1 MKNSVL
7 VLLFLMIVSLAL
19 SSVGLVLS
27 GGGAKGGYEIG
38 AWKALIDLGIEIGGV
53 YGTSVGSLNAAAVA
67 QGDFE
72 KALEVWRDIS
82 ESKVMRPTQG
92 QKALI
97 DAYGGSN
104 DWSVGELFQGAI
116 DIIRK
121 GIDVSPLRE
130 LLEELISEKTIRD
143 SGVDF
148 GLVTFDLT
156 DLRPEM
162 LFIEDIPDGK
172 LIDYIMASADFPG
185 FQTVKVDGKAFI
197 DGGIYSNQPVEMALQ
212 RGFRSIVLVD
222 IGRVALRDRVAKF
235 QAFVQGAKVTHVI
248 PRIMYGSTLD
258 FDPEKIQLQIEE
270 GYLDTLAAFG
280 LVIGEYT
287 YIFEDRDVLEIM
299 FGSLPIE
306 KQLEAIEFI
315 GDPVRW
321 PSPESFYRDFVESL
335 EKIYKLPMP
344 TLVLLDNLARQL
356 KINNLMLYSSGEI
369 LKEIKAAHERDGIE
383 PSKESL
389 VPYSKALEFVL
400 YLYENAQL
408 PELPEKFSL
417 FKSSFNTLSDVKE

>member
-172 LIDYIMASADFPG
+172 LIDYIMASAD
-185 FQTVKVDGKAFI
+185 
-197 DGGIYSNQPVEMALQ
+197 
-212 RGFRSIVLVD
+212 
-222 IGRVALRDRVAKF
+222 
-235 QAFVQGAKVTHVI
+235 
-248 PRIMYGSTLD
+248 
-258 FDPEKIQLQIEE
+258 
-270 GYLDTLAAFG
+270 
-280 LVIGEYT
+280 
-287 YIFEDRDVLEIM
+287 
-299 FGSLPIE
+299 
-306 KQLEAIEFI
+306 
-315 GDPVRW
+315 
-321 PSPESFYRDFVESL
+321 ES
-335 EKIYKLPMP
+335 
-344 TLVLLDNLARQL
+344 
-356 KINNLMLYSSGEI
+356 
-369 LKEIKAAHERDGIE
+369 
-383 PSKESL
+383 
-389 VPYSKALEFVL
+389 
-400 YLYENAQL
+400 
-408 PELPEKFSL
+408 
-417 FKSSFNTLSDVKE
+417 

>member
-1 MKNSVL
+1 MKKSVL
-7 VLLFLMIVSLAL
+7 AILFLMILSLAL
-19 SSVGLVLS
+19 SNVGLVLS

-82 ESKVMRPTQG
+82 ESKVMKPTQG
-92 QKALI
+92 QKTLI

-104 DWSVGELFQGAI
+104 EWSVGELFQGAI
-116 DIIRK
+116 DIIKK

-130 LLEELISEKTIRD
+130 LLEELISENTVRN
-143 SGVDF
+143 SGIDF

-162 LFIEDIPDGK
+162 LFIEDIPEGK

-185 FQTVKVDGKAFI
+185 FQTVRVDGKAFI

-212 RGFRSIVLVD
+212 RGFRNIVLVD
-222 IGRVALRDRVAKF
+222 IGRVALRDRIARF
-235 QAFVQGAKVTHVI
+235 QAFVQGAEVTHIV

-280 LVIGEYT
+280 LVTGEYT
-287 YIFEDRDVLEIM
+287 YIFEDRDVLEVM
-299 FGSLPIE
+299 FDSLPVQ

-315 GDPVRW
+315 GDPARW
-321 PSPESFYRDFVESL
+321 PSPESFYEDFAGSL

-356 KINNLMLYSSGEI
+356 KIGNLMLYSTGEI
-369 LKEIKAAHERDGIE
+369 LKEIKTAYERDGIE
-383 PSKESL
+383 LPEESL
-389 VPYSKALEFVL
+389 IPYDRAVDFVL
-400 YLYENAQL
+400 YLYENAPL
-408 PELPEKFSL
+408 PESPENFSF
-417 FKSSFNTLSDVKE
+417 FKSSFDTLSDVKE

>member
-1 MKNSVL
+1 MKKSVL
-7 VLLFLMIVSLAL
+7 AILFLMILSLAL
-19 SSVGLVLS
+19 SNVGLVLS

-38 AWKALIDLGIEIGGV
+38 AWKALIDMDITIGGV

-67 QGDFE
+67 QGDFG

-82 ESKVMRPTQG
+82 ESKVMKPTQG
-92 QKALI
+92 QKTLI

-104 DWSVGELFQGAI
+104 EWSVGELFQGAI
-116 DIIRK
+116 DIIKK

-130 LLEELISEKTIRD
+130 LLEELISENTVRN
-143 SGVDF
+143 SGIDF

-162 LFIEDIPDGK
+162 LFIEDIPEGK

-185 FQTVKVDGKAFI
+185 FQTVRVDGKAFI

-212 RGFRSIVLVD
+212 RGFRNIVLVD
-222 IGRVALRDRVAKF
+222 IGRVALRDRIARF
-235 QAFVQGAKVTHVI
+235 QAFVQGAEVTHIV

-280 LVIGEYT
+280 LVTGEYT
-287 YIFEDRDVLEIM
+287 YIFEDRDVLEVM
-299 FGSLPIE
+299 FDSLPVQ

-315 GDPVRW
+315 GDPARW
-321 PSPESFYRDFVESL
+321 PSPESFYEDFAGSL

-356 KINNLMLYSSGEI
+356 KIGNLMLYSTGEI
-369 LKEIKAAHERDGIE
+369 LKEIKTAYERDGIE
-383 PSKESL
+383 LPEESL
-389 VPYSKALEFVL
+389 IPYDRAVDFVL
-400 YLYENAQL
+400 YLYENAPL
-408 PELPEKFSL
+408 PESPENFSF
-417 FKSSFNTLSDVKE
+417 FKSSFDTLSDVKE

>member
-1 MKNSVL
+1 MKKSVL
-7 VLLFLMIVSLAL
+7 AILFLLILSLAL
-19 SSVGLVLS
+19 SNVGLVLS

-38 AWKALIDLGIEIGGV
+38 AWKALIDMDITIGGV
-53 YGTSVGSLNAAAVA
+53 YGTSVGSLNAAAVG
-67 QGDFE
+67 QGDFG

-82 ESKVMRPTQG
+82 ESKVMKPTQG
-92 QKALI
+92 QKTLI

-104 DWSVGELFQGAI
+104 EWSVGELFQGAI
-116 DIIRK
+116 DIIKK

-130 LLEELISEKTIRD
+130 LLEELISENTVRN
-143 SGVDF
+143 SGIDF

-162 LFIEDIPDGK
+162 LFIEDIPEGK

-185 FQTVKVDGKAFI
+185 FQTVRVDGKAFI

-212 RGFRSIVLVD
+212 RGFRNIVLVD
-222 IGRVALRDRVAKF
+222 IGRVALRDRIARF
-235 QAFVQGAKVTHVI
+235 QAFVQGAEVTHIV

-280 LVIGEYT
+280 LVTGEYT
-287 YIFEDRDVLEIM
+287 YIFEDRDVLEVM
-299 FGSLPIE
+299 FDSLPVQ

-315 GDPVRW
+315 GDPARW
-321 PSPESFYRDFVESL
+321 PSPESFYEDFAGSL

-356 KINNLMLYSSGEI
+356 KIGNLMLYSTGEI
-369 LKEIKAAHERDGIE
+369 LKEIKTAYERDGIE
-383 PSKESL
+383 LPEESL
-389 VPYSKALEFVL
+389 IPYDRAVDFVL
-400 YLYENAQL
+400 YLYENAPL
-408 PELPEKFSL
+408 PESPENFSF
-417 FKSSFNTLSDVKE
+417 FKSSFDTLSDVKE

>member
-1 MKNSVL
+1 MKNFVL
-7 VLLFLMIVSLAL
+7 VLLFLIIVSLAL
-19 SSVGLVLS
+19 SNVGLVLS

-53 YGTSVGSLNAAAVA
+53 YGTSVGSLNASAVA

-82 ESKVMRPTQG
+82 ESKVMSPTQG

-104 DWSVGELFQGAI
+104 EWSVGELFQGAI

-130 LLEELISEKTIRD
+130 LLEELISEKTVRD

-162 LFIEDIPDGK
+162 LFIEDIPEGK

-185 FQTVKVDGKAFI
+185 FQTVHVDGKAFI

-212 RGFRSIVLVD
+212 RGFRNIVLVD
-222 IGRVALRDRVAKF
+222 IGRVALKDRIARF
-235 QAFVQGAKVTHVI
+235 QAFVQGAEVTHIV

-299 FGSLPIE
+299 FGSLPIQ

-315 GDPVRW
+315 GDPARW
-321 PSPESFYRDFVESL
+321 PSPEGFYGDFSGSL

-356 KINNLMLYSSGEI
+356 KINNLMLYSTGEV
-369 LKEIKAAHERDGIE
+369 LKEIKTAYERDGIE
-383 PSKESL
+383 LSEESL
-389 VPYSKALEFVL
+389 IPYNRVIEFVL

-408 PELPEKFSL
+408 PELPERFSF
-417 FKSSFNTLSDVKE
+417 FKSSFDTLSDVKE

>member
-1 MKNSVL
+1 MKKSVL
-7 VLLFLMIVSLAL
+7 AILFLMILSLAL
-19 SSVGLVLS
+19 SNVGLVLS

-38 AWKALIDLGIEIGGV
+38 AWKALIDMDITIGGV
-53 YGTSVGSLNAAAVA
+53 YGTSVGSLNAAAVG
-67 QGDFE
+67 QGDFG
-72 KALEVWRDIS
+72 KALEVWIDIS
-82 ESKVMRPTQG
+82 ESKVMKPTQG
-92 QKALI
+92 QKTLI

-104 DWSVGELFQGAI
+104 EWSVGELFQGAI
-116 DIIRK
+116 DIIKK

-130 LLEELISEKTIRD
+130 LLEELISEKTVRN
-143 SGVDF
+143 SGIDF

-162 LFIEDIPDGK
+162 LFIEDIPEGK

-185 FQTVKVDGKAFI
+185 FQTVRVDGKAFI

-212 RGFRSIVLVD
+212 RGFRNIVLVD
-222 IGRVALRDRVAKF
+222 IGRVALRDRIARF
-235 QAFVQGAKVTHVI
+235 QAFVQGAEVTHIV

-280 LVIGEYT
+280 LVTGEYT
-287 YIFEDRDVLEIM
+287 YIFEDRDVLEVM
-299 FGSLPIE
+299 FDSLPVQ

-315 GDPVRW
+315 GDPARW
-321 PSPESFYRDFVESL
+321 PSPESFYEDFAGSL

-356 KINNLMLYSSGEI
+356 KIGNLMLYSTGEI
-369 LKEIKAAHERDGIE
+369 LKEIKTAYERDGIE
-383 PSKESL
+383 LPEESL
-389 VPYSKALEFVL
+389 IPYDRAVDFVL
-400 YLYENAQL
+400 YLYENAPL
-408 PELPEKFSL
+408 PESPENFSF
-417 FKSSFNTLSDVKE
+417 FKSSFDTLSDVKE

>member
-1 MKNSVL
+1 MKKSVL
-7 VLLFLMIVSLAL
+7 AILFLMILSLAL
-19 SSVGLVLS
+19 SNVGLVLS

-38 AWKALIDLGIEIGGV
+38 AWKALIDMDITIGGV
-53 YGTSVGSLNAAAVA
+53 YGTSVGSLNAAAVG
-67 QGDFE
+67 QGDFG

-82 ESKVMRPTQG
+82 ESKVMKPTQG
-92 QKALI
+92 QKTLI

-104 DWSVGELFQGAI
+104 EWSVGELFQGAI
-116 DIIRK
+116 DIIKK

-130 LLEELISEKTIRD
+130 LLEELISENTVRN
-143 SGVDF
+143 SGIDF

-162 LFIEDIPDGK
+162 LFIEDIPEGK

-185 FQTVKVDGKAFI
+185 FQTVRVDGKAFI

-212 RGFRSIVLVD
+212 RGFRNIVLVD
-222 IGRVALRDRVAKF
+222 IGRVALRDRIARF
-235 QAFVQGAKVTHVI
+235 QAFVQGAEVTHIV

-280 LVIGEYT
+280 LVTGEYT
-287 YIFEDRDVLEIM
+287 YIFEDRDVLEVM
-299 FGSLPIE
+299 FDSLPVQ

-315 GDPVRW
+315 GDPARW
-321 PSPESFYRDFVESL
+321 PSPESFYEDFAGSL

-356 KINNLMLYSSGEI
+356 KIGNLMLYSTGEI
-369 LKEIKAAHERDGIE
+369 LKEIKTAYERDGIE
-383 PSKESL
+383 LPEESL
-389 VPYSKALEFVL
+389 IPYDRAVDFVL
-400 YLYENAQL
+400 YLYENAPL
-408 PELPEKFSL
+408 PESPENFSF
-417 FKSSFNTLSDVKE
+417 FKSSFDTLSDVKE

>member
-1 MKNSVL
+1 MKKSVL
-7 VLLFLMIVSLAL
+7 AILFLMILSLAL
-19 SSVGLVLS
+19 SNVGLVLS

-38 AWKALIDLGIEIGGV
+38 AWKALIDMDITIGGV
-53 YGTSVGSLNAAAVA
+53 YGTSVGSLNAAAVG
-67 QGDFE
+67 QGDFG

-82 ESKVMRPTQG
+82 ESKVMKPTQG
-92 QKALI
+92 QKTLI

-104 DWSVGELFQGAI
+104 EWSVGELFQGAI
-116 DIIRK
+116 DIIKK

-130 LLEELISEKTIRD
+130 LLEELISEKTVRN
-143 SGVDF
+143 SGIDF

-162 LFIEDIPDGK
+162 LFIEDIPEGK

-185 FQTVKVDGKAFI
+185 FQTVRVDGKAFI

-212 RGFRSIVLVD
+212 RGFRNIVLVD
-222 IGRVALRDRVAKF
+222 IGRVALRDRIARF
-235 QAFVQGAKVTHVI
+235 QAFVQGAEVTHIV

-280 LVIGEYT
+280 LVTGEYT
-287 YIFEDRDVLEIM
+287 YIFEDRDVLEVM
-299 FGSLPIE
+299 FDSLPVQ

-315 GDPVRW
+315 GDPARW
-321 PSPESFYRDFVESL
+321 PSPESFYEDFAGSL

-356 KINNLMLYSSGEI
+356 KIGNLMLYSTGEI
-369 LKEIKAAHERDGIE
+369 LKEIKTAYERDGIE
-383 PSKESL
+383 LPEESL
-389 VPYSKALEFVL
+389 IPYDRAVDFVL
-400 YLYENAQL
+400 YLYENAPL
-408 PELPEKFSL
+408 PESPENFSF
-417 FKSSFNTLSDVKE
+417 FKSSFDTLSDVKE

>member
-1 MKNSVL
+1 MKKSVL
-7 VLLFLMIVSLAL
+7 AILFLMILSLAL
-19 SSVGLVLS
+19 SNVGLVLS

-38 AWKALIDLGIEIGGV
+38 AWKALIDMDITIGGV
-53 YGTSVGSLNAAAVA
+53 YGTSVGSLNAAAVG
-67 QGDFE
+67 QGDFG

-82 ESKVMRPTQG
+82 ESKVMKPTQG
-92 QKALI
+92 QKTLI

-104 DWSVGELFQGAI
+104 EWSVGELFQGAI
-116 DIIRK
+116 DIIKK

-130 LLEELISEKTIRD
+130 LLEELISENTVRN
-143 SGVDF
+143 SGIDF

-162 LFIEDIPDGK
+162 LFIEDIPEGK

-185 FQTVKVDGKAFI
+185 FQTVRVDGKAFI

-212 RGFRSIVLVD
+212 RGFRNIVLVD
-222 IGRVALRDRVAKF
+222 IGRVALRDRIARF
-235 QAFVQGAKVTHVI
+235 QAFVQGAEVTHIV

-280 LVIGEYT
+280 LVTGEYT
-287 YIFEDRDVLEIM
+287 YIFEDRDVLEVM
-299 FGSLPIE
+299 FDSLPVQ

-315 GDPVRW
+315 GDHARW
-321 PSPESFYRDFVESL
+321 PSPESFYEDFAGSL

-356 KINNLMLYSSGEI
+356 KIGNLMLYSTGEI
-369 LKEIKAAHERDGIE
+369 LKEIKTAYERDGIE
-383 PSKESL
+383 LPEESL
-389 VPYSKALEFVL
+389 IPYDRAVDFVL
-400 YLYENAQL
+400 YLYENAPL
-408 PELPEKFSL
+408 PESPENFSF
-417 FKSSFNTLSDVKE
+417 FKSSFDTLSDVKE

>member
-1 MKNSVL
+1 MKKSVL
-7 VLLFLMIVSLAL
+7 AILFLMILSLAL
-19 SSVGLVLS
+19 SNVGLVLS

-38 AWKALIDLGIEIGGV
+38 AWKALIDMDITIGGV

-67 QGDFE
+67 QGDFG

-82 ESKVMRPTQG
+82 ESKVMKPTQG
-92 QKALI
+92 QKTLI

-104 DWSVGELFQGAI
+104 EWSVGELFQGAI
-116 DIIRK
+116 DIIKK

-130 LLEELISEKTIRD
+130 LLEELISEKTVRN
-143 SGVDF
+143 SGIDF

-162 LFIEDIPDGK
+162 LFIEDIPEGK

-185 FQTVKVDGKAFI
+185 FQTVRVDGKAFI

-212 RGFRSIVLVD
+212 RGFRNIVLVD
-222 IGRVALRDRVAKF
+222 IGRVALRDRIARF
-235 QAFVQGAKVTHVI
+235 QAFVQGAEVTHIV

-280 LVIGEYT
+280 LVTGEYT
-287 YIFEDRDVLEIM
+287 YIFEDRDVLEVM
-299 FGSLPIE
+299 FDSLPVQ

-315 GDPVRW
+315 GDPARW
-321 PSPESFYRDFVESL
+321 PSPESFYEDFAGSL

-356 KINNLMLYSSGEI
+356 KIGNLMLYSTGEI
-369 LKEIKAAHERDGIE
+369 LKEIKTAYERDGIE
-383 PSKESL
+383 LPEESL
-389 VPYSKALEFVL
+389 IPYDRAVDFVL
-400 YLYENAQL
+400 YLYENAPL
-408 PELPEKFSL
+408 PESPENFSF
-417 FKSSFNTLSDVKE
+417 FKSSFDTLSDVKE